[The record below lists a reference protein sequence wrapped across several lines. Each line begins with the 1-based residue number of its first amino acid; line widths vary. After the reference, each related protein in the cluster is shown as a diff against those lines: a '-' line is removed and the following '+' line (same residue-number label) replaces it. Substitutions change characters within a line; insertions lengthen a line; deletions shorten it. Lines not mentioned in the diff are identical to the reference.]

1 MDTRRISIF
10 EASDCV
16 CFEPFLTVASG
27 NTECVYQ
34 PWSSGLVYQSGLGD
48 VTSPHIVNKTH
59 SRDRSCPSSMCW
71 RFSRNKTS
79 KLHSNIRT
87 SERTYII
94 YILYTG
100 KHYIYVQHDYLRI
113 DLFLQSSRLAI
124 TLGGFRAGYPFFKTK
139 HQKKGGSQEGSHPV
153 PNLAGHERCRDRHVS
168 IVPSLCSAGGGNGD
182 LRQIQN
188 KASVMKT
195 WSNSFCMYNIQK
207 YP

>member
-94 YILYTG
+94 YTYYIQGNITYMCNMIILELISFFN
-100 KHYIYVQHDYLRI
+100 HHDLPSLWGVFAQGTPFSKRNIKKKVALKKGATRFRI
-113 DLFLQSSRLAI
+113 SPVTRGVVTDTFQS
-124 TLGGFRAGYPFFKTK
+124 FRACV
-139 HQKKGGSQEGSHPV
+139 QLEV
-153 PNLAGHERCRDRHVS
+153 EMVS
-168 IVPSLCSAGGGNGD
+168 
-182 LRQIQN
+182 
-188 KASVMKT
+188 
-195 WSNSFCMYNIQK
+195 
-207 YP
+207 